1 MPIEPVAVPQASATR
16 PRSRLSVSRALRAI
30 LTYTVLLTGSIL
42 MLTPLLAMIVD
53 SFQTGHF
60 AQALQ
65 LRWAPNSLT
74 LANYARLFQHTQI
87 LRWFLNSFVVA
98 TVGTGLAVA
107 TATTAGYAFARM
119 TFPLKDVVFWSFL
132 AMLMIPSQITLIPLY
147 LLLVKLHWLDS
158 YQALV
163 LPGVTSAFGTFLI
176 RQYLQAIPTSFEE
189 ASRIDGATELQIY
202 WHVILPLI
210 RPAMAT
216 LATVQFLNYWNE
228 FLYPLVVTASS
239 EMRTLPVGLATL
251 QTRTGGLP
259 EILAGTT
266 LATIPTV
273 IVFLFLQRYLVRG
286 FIMSGVR
293 A

>member
-1 MPIEPVAVPQASATR
+1 MI
-16 PRSRLSVSRALRAI
+16 
-30 LTYTVLLTGSIL
+30 
-42 MLTPLLAMIVD
+42 TPLLAMIVD
-53 SFQTGHF
+53 SFQTGRF

-65 LRWAPNSLT
+65 LHWAPGTLT
-74 LANYARLFQHTQI
+74 FANYARLFEHTQI

-98 TVGTGLAVA
+98 GAGTGLALI
-107 TATTAGYAFARM
+107 TATTAGYVFARM
-119 TFPLKDVVFWSFL
+119 AFPLKDVVFWSFL
-132 AMLMIPSQITLIPLY
+132 AMLMIPQQITLIPQY
-147 LLLVKLHWLDS
+147 ILLVKLHWLDS

-176 RQYLQAIPTSFEE
+176 RQYLQAVPSTFEE

-202 WHVILPLI
+202 WHVVLPLV

-228 FLYPLVVTASS
+228 FLYPLVVTTSS

-251 QTRTGGLP
+251 QTPTGGLP

-266 LATIPTV
+266 LATVPTV
-273 IVFLFLQRYLVRG
+273 VVFLFFQRYLVRG
-286 FIMSGVR
+286 FIMSGVK